1 MVNNFRNDIQLLKK
15 SKIYFFNYKNS
26 DLLLK
31 KHTENRTL
39 FLYEELILDMEGK
52 SMTKAEI
59 LKKEILRQYRSVR
72 QFALEMNIPY
82 STLVTALERGIE
94 GMAYGTVIKMCDKLS
109 LNPVDFSSLER
120 DTSLGAQLLENRVM
134 QYYVKLNQAGR
145 DKILELMDD
154 FVQIDKYK
162 AKGKKTK

>member
-1 MVNNFRNDIQLLKK
+1 
-15 SKIYFFNYKNS
+15 
-26 DLLLK
+26 
-31 KHTENRTL
+31 
-39 FLYEELILDMEGK
+39 
-52 SMTKAEI
+52 MTKAEI

-72 QFALEMNIPY
+72 QFAMEMNIPY

-120 DTSLGAQLLENRVM
+120 DASLGAQLLENRVM
-134 QYYVKLNQAGR
+134 QNYVKLNQTGR

-162 AKGKKTK
+162 AKAKKTKYRQTKTATALICERISSSC

>member
-1 MVNNFRNDIQLLKK
+1 
-15 SKIYFFNYKNS
+15 
-26 DLLLK
+26 
-31 KHTENRTL
+31 
-39 FLYEELILDMEGK
+39 
-52 SMTKAEI
+52 MTKAEI

-72 QFALEMNIPY
+72 QFAMEMNIPY

-120 DTSLGAQLLENRVM
+120 DASLGAQLLENRVM
-134 QYYVKLNQAGR
+134 QNYVKLNQTGR

-162 AKGKKTK
+162 AKAKKTKYRQTKKQLLL

>member
-1 MVNNFRNDIQLLKK
+1 M
-15 SKIYFFNYKNS
+15 
-26 DLLLK
+26 
-31 KHTENRTL
+31 
-39 FLYEELILDMEGK
+39 EEEK
-52 SMTKAEI
+52 MTKAEI
-59 LKKEILRQYRSVR
+59 LKKEILGQYRSVR
-72 QFALEMNIPY
+72 QFALEMGIPY

-134 QYYVKLNQAGR
+134 QYYVKLNQNGR

-162 AKGKKTK
+162 AKGKRGKQDK

>member
-1 MVNNFRNDIQLLKK
+1 MFAWAVP
-15 SKIYFFNYKNS
+15 
-26 DLLLK
+26 
-31 KHTENRTL
+31 
-39 FLYEELILDMEGK
+39 LIFGYGGRK
-52 SMTKAEI
+52 MTKAEI

-72 QFALEMNIPY
+72 QFAMEMSIPY

-94 GMAYGTVIKMCDKLS
+94 GMAYGTVIRMCDKLS

-134 QYYVKLNQAGR
+134 QYYIKLNQSGR

-162 AKGKKTK
+162 AKGKKSK

>member
-1 MVNNFRNDIQLLKK
+1 M
-15 SKIYFFNYKNS
+15 
-26 DLLLK
+26 
-31 KHTENRTL
+31 
-39 FLYEELILDMEGK
+39 EERD
-52 SMTKAEI
+52 MTKAEI

-94 GMAYGTVIKMCDKLS
+94 GMAYGTVIRMCDKLS

-134 QYYVKLNQAGR
+134 QYYVKLNQNGR

-154 FVQIDKYK
+154 FVQIEKYK
-162 AKGKKTK
+162 AKNNKKGK

>member
-1 MVNNFRNDIQLLKK
+1 
-15 SKIYFFNYKNS
+15 
-26 DLLLK
+26 
-31 KHTENRTL
+31 
-39 FLYEELILDMEGK
+39 
-52 SMTKAEI
+52 MTKAEI

-72 QFALEMNIPY
+72 QFALEMGIPY
-82 STLVTALERGIE
+82 STLVTALERGID
-94 GMAYGTVIKMCDKLS
+94 GMAYGTVIRMCDKLS

-134 QYYVKLNQAGR
+134 QYYVKLNQNGR

-162 AKGKKTK
+162 SKSRKAK

>member
-1 MVNNFRNDIQLLKK
+1 ME
-15 SKIYFFNYKNS
+15 
-26 DLLLK
+26 
-31 KHTENRTL
+31 KHT
-39 FLYEELILDMEGK
+39 LYRIILMLTNILQLVMEEKE
-52 SMTKAEI
+52 MTKAEI

-72 QFALEMNIPY
+72 QFAMEMGIPY

-120 DTSLGAQLLENRVM
+120 DASLGAQLLENRVM
-134 QYYVKLNQAGR
+134 QNYVKLNQIGR

-162 AKGKKTK
+162 AKGKKSK

>member
-1 MVNNFRNDIQLLKK
+1 MEEKK
-15 SKIYFFNYKNS
+15 
-26 DLLLK
+26 
-31 KHTENRTL
+31 
-39 FLYEELILDMEGK
+39 
-52 SMTKAEI
+52 MTKAEI
-59 LKKEILRQYRSVR
+59 LKKEILGQYRSVR
-72 QFALEMNIPY
+72 QFALEMGIPY

-134 QYYVKLNQAGR
+134 QYYVKLNQTGR

-162 AKGKKTK
+162 AKGKRGKQDK